1 MKQSGHC
8 LLCDRETET
17 DSFYLKL
24 DLGFF
29 LTSVLL
35 ALLTL
40 CSLMP
45 KSVNNETFCKPKL
58 VTI

>member
-24 DLGFF
+24 DLGLF
-29 LTSVLL
+29 SVLL

-40 CSLMP
+40 CSPMP
-45 KSVNNETFCKPKL
+45 KSVNNETFCKPRL